1 MLRRTILRLGTGLL
15 ALAFAFPAFAQ
26 PYPQRLIHLINPY
39 AAGGSLDT
47 LARII
52 APRLA
57 AGLGQPVIVE
67 NRAGAGG
74 NIGSAFVAKSAP
86 DGYTL
91 VMGSSAT
98 HGINVTLYG
107 AKLPFDAVKDFAP
120 VAVAAIQKNVLVVN
134 PSVPAKSVQELIAY
148 GKANPG
154 KLTFGSAGTGT
165 SQHLSGELF
174 RALSGVDMVHV
185 PYKGSALAMTDLLSG
200 QVSMLFV
207 DIPTALQHIRSGK
220 LHPLGVT
227 SAERAPALPDLPTIA
242 EQGMAGF
249 DVRAWYGVLAPAG
262 TPKEI
267 VDRLNAEIM
276 KILAQSEVKERLAAI
291 GMEAMTITAEQSG
304 VFIRND
310 IARWAKIVKDSG
322 AHLE

>member
-1 MLRRTILRLGTGLL
+1 MLDRTILRLGAGLL
-15 ALAFAFPAFAQ
+15 ALTLAFPAFAQ
-26 PYPQRLIHLINPY
+26 PYPQKLIRIVNPF

-52 APRLA
+52 ASHLA
-57 AGLGQPVIVE
+57 ANLGQQVIVE
-67 NRAGAGG
+67 NRTGAGG
-74 NIGSAFVAKSAP
+74 NIGSTYVAKSAP

-107 AKLPFDAVKDFAP
+107 AKLPFDAVKDFEP
-120 VAVAAIQKNVLVVN
+120 VSVAAIQKNVLVVN
-134 PSVPAKSVQELIAY
+134 PSVPSRSVQELIAY
-148 GKANPG
+148 GKANPK

-185 PYKGSALAMTDLLSG
+185 PYKGSSLAMTDLLSG

-242 EQGMAGF
+242 EQGLAGF
-249 DVRAWYGVLAPAG
+249 DVRAWYGVLAPAR
-262 TPKEI
+262 TPNEI
-267 VDRLNAEIM
+267 VVRLNSEIV
-276 KILAQSEVKERLAAI
+276 KILAQPEVKERLAAI

-310 IARWAKIVKDSG
+310 IARWAKIVKESG